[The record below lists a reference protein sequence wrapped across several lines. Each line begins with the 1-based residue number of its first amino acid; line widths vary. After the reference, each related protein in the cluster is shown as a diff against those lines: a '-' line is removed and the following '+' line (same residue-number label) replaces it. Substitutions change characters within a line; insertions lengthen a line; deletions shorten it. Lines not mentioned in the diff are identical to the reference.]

1 MWVKLVKEAFD
12 SIEVVDTIASCAST
26 RVPVLVES
34 FVHFHDSLRLSPLNE
49 RSVEVFRLNSVIARI
64 DLPKEVAYR
73 IEPSIYCP
81 EFGLVKNNYCLV
93 MQRKAMLPQ
102 ELTYTIQLLR
112 S

>member
-1 MWVKLVKEAFD
+1 
-12 SIEVVDTIASCAST
+12 
-26 RVPVLVES
+26 
-34 FVHFHDSLRLSPLNE
+34 
-49 RSVEVFRLNSVIARI
+49 VIARI